1 VVVLPQALTAGSLWA
16 LLAYLLKDADLLD
29 AQRDRGGRG
38 DIPRN
43 TGPRVKSGRVLAN
56 QLRVDMLP
64 CGHASDIEVLTS
76 SKSGKLV
83 VSIGIDDSMS
93 LWRFHEVLGTGTREV
108 LRPARAMQ
116 GIVAAAVSADERY
129 VGVATE
135 DGTVQVWQLR
145 DDGEAIALDP
155 IVSDEGKKRSQIIQI
170 VLEVDQFGEDPFR
183 TAGSSSAR
191 PPIVILYSDGSII
204 TSRHSGTE
212 TVLEAGQSDTKT
224 SLLRNDVNDDTTV
237 LVTGDYDETIL
248 RASNHWAPTVLHS
261 HRTAGDIMTSISPLR
276 AIERFTRKPVF
287 AIGRRS
293 GIVEVFDI
301 AGTLIGAVGQ
311 PGQLASIDQVDIVAP
326 ITSRC
331 TGCNVT
337 SDEGFFV
344 ISTAGDQVYI
354 DRIIPPNVLVC
365 RCSTSRRSLDDG
377 SRISISG
384 PSKSSDSLSISLV
397 VPPSSS
403 RARVSPCTS
412 PRKSPSLLPPTS
424 NGEFPLSS
432 HGTRKL
438 SAYHSHDSMST
449 STTANTGSG
458 TAVNSMGLS
467 INGNGIN
474 GNGNGNGA
482 IENDTFAGDQTQG
495 QAQPPTP
502 DWTDMEVFP
511 LGAISAPQG
520 NWIIVDNILIGLRRS
535 SPGISHDQWQ
545 IWTIDLSLP
554 YNGTTLNVSTSPL
567 ADLEEST
574 RQSLFDTLYD
584 EDGCIPSE
592 RKRSERLS
600 SLSGRAT
607 FPPIRGSF
615 SVPTFPSL
623 AYIEIRNLEPKG
635 PRGFVA
641 AFGNQLGIITL
652 PERQRDEVPVQG
664 QGQGQGHYSMGVGGM
679 TPRSRLNSTSASGNG
694 NGNGE
699 KRPNTLGLTPPP
711 PRKFDDKKVN

>member
-1 VVVLPQALTAGSLWA
+1 MVVLPQALTAGSLWA

-38 DIPRN
+38 DVPRN
-43 TGPRVKSGRVLAN
+43 SGPGSRAKSGFGSGRVLAS

-64 CGHASDIEVLTS
+64 CGHISDIEVISS

-83 VSIGIDDSMS
+83 VSVGIDDSIS
-93 LWRFHEVLGTGTREV
+93 LWRFHAILGTGTREV
-108 LRPARAMQ
+108 LRPTRAIQ
-116 GIVAAAVSADERY
+116 GIVAAAVSSDERY

-145 DDGEAIALDP
+145 DDGEATALDLLTSPTSTKKSP
-155 IVSDEGKKRSQIIQI
+155 IVQMVFD
-170 VLEVDQFGEDPFR
+170 VDRFVEDPFH
-183 TAGSSSAR
+183 TAGSPSTRAH
-191 PPIVILYSDGSII
+191 PPIIILHTDGSVVS
-204 TSRHSGTE
+204 THPSGSE
-212 TVLEAGQSDTKT
+212 TVVEACGSDTT
-224 SLLRNDVNDDTTV
+224 STLLRNEINDNTTI
-237 LVTGDYDETIL
+237 LEASDYDESVL
-248 RASNHWAPTVLHS
+248 CASNHWSPTVLHS
-261 HRTAGDIMTSISPLR
+261 HRTAGDIMTSLSPLR
-276 AIERFTRKPVF
+276 TVERFTRKPVF

-293 GIVEVFDI
+293 GIVEIFDM

-311 PGQLASIDQVDIVAP
+311 TGQLASIDQVDIISP
-326 ITSRC
+326 PMSRC
-331 TGCNVT
+331 SGCNVV

-354 DRIIPPNVLVC
+354 DRVIPPNVLVC

-384 PSKSSDSLSISLV
+384 PSKSSDSLSTSLV

-403 RARVSPCTS
+403 RARISPCTS

-438 SAYHSHDSMST
+438 SAYHSHDSMSAT
-449 STTANTGSG
+449 VNSG
-458 TAVNSMGLS
+458 NSTAVNSIGLS
-467 INGNGIN
+467 INGH
-474 GNGNGNGA
+474 GNGHAA
-482 IENDTFAGDQTQG
+482 IDNDPFAGEQTQTQS

-520 NWIIVDNILIGLRRS
+520 NWIVVDDILIGLRRT
-535 SPGISHDQWQ
+535 SPGINHDQWQ
-545 IWTIDLSLP
+545 LWTIDLSQP
-554 YNGTTLNVSTSPL
+554 YNGTTLNVSTCPL
-567 ADLEEST
+567 VELEEST
-574 RQSLFDTLYD
+574 RQTLFETLYD
-584 EDGCIPSE
+584 DDGNIPSE
-592 RKRSERLS
+592 RKRSERLL

-615 SVPTFPSL
+615 SVPTYPSL
-623 AYIEIRNLEPKG
+623 AYIEVRNLEPKG
-635 PRGFVA
+635 QRGFVA
-641 AFGNQLGIITL
+641 AFGNQLGVITL
-652 PERQRDEVPVQG
+652 PERQRDELPVQN
-664 QGQGQGHYSMGVGGM
+664 QGLFSMGVGGM
-679 TPRSRLNSTSASGNG
+679 TPRSRLNSTSGT
-694 NGNGE
+694 GE
-699 KRPNTLGLTPPP
+699 KRPITLGLTPPP